1 MRPAAYRSTRIAKQP
16 TRPCGARLHTG
27 TWVVVV
33 VAAGAGGVD
42 NATSTAGTRTS
53 RTSRR
58 SMKRLRGGG
67 GDASIRAVIV
77 VRDHVRGRCGSPA
90 QTSTAVEYRRK
101 R

>member
-1 MRPAAYRSTRIAKQP
+1 MRPAAYRSTRMAKQP
-16 TRPCGARLHTG
+16 TRPCGARLQTG

-33 VAAGAGGVD
+33 VTAGAGGVG
-42 NATSTAGTRTS
+42 NATSTAGTRTR

-67 GDASIRAVIV
+67 GDASIRAATVL
-77 VRDHVRGRCGSPA
+77 REHLRGRCGRGA
-90 QTSTAVEYRRK
+90 QASTAVEYRRK